1 MEYAVEKQDNGHT
14 IVRFSVSSEEIQP
27 KLDEKYKL
35 YQQRVR
41 LEGFRKGKV
50 PKQLIKKM
58 YGKAING
65 EVFEPYLNEAW
76 EKVFK
81 KDEFD
86 MLGTPK
92 VENVNFDAK
101 EGLTFDIVFDTN
113 PEIEL
118 KEYDG
123 LAVERVTFEVTDKQV
138 EQTLKSL
145 QERSAMLYSVDGE
158 AQKGHILEVDLQEV
172 DRTGVPIIG
181 KKQANSQIWLTDD
194 NPATEQ
200 LLGVKAGEERRVRI
214 VNNEPKSEIIEE
226 QNREPDH
233 EVNYVVKVLGVKE
246 RKLPEL
252 DDEFAKDMGA
262 FETLQDLQNDIESN
276 LKSRAESEGK
286 DRFRRA
292 LADEF
297 IKLNDFQ
304 APPSMVEHYLNEM
317 VKDFKEQNKGK
328 TNFDEQ
334 EIRDYY
340 KASAI
345 RNIKWYLLQ
354 RKLIEVEDIKVTDEE
369 VEEKIK
375 EIEVSSNNGAEQAKK
390 IREDPEERKSLAD
403 RMLEDKVYDFLA
415 SKAQI
420 QDVKKNWNEDE
431 SEGQEVAEKAAA
443 KVDAAGDEQDSG
455 VPAEA
460 E

>member
-1 MEYAVEKQDNGHT
+1 LEYAVEKQENGQT
-14 IVRFSVSSEEIQP
+14 TVRFSVPSEEIQP
-27 KLDEKYKL
+27 KLDEKYKA
-35 YQQRVR
+35 YQQKVN

-50 PKQLIKKM
+50 PKQLLKKM
-58 YGKAING
+58 YSKAING

-81 KDEFD
+81 EDAFD
-86 MLGTPK
+86 VLGTPQ
-92 VENVNFDAK
+92 VENINFDAK
-101 EGLTFDIVFDTN
+101 KGLTFNIVFDTN

-118 KEYDG
+118 KGYDG
-123 LAVERVTFEVTDKQV
+123 LAVERVTFEVTDEQV
-138 EQTLKSL
+138 EQTLKSF
-145 QERSAMLYSVDGE
+145 QERNAMLYSIDGE

-181 KKQANSQIWLTDD
+181 EKQKNSQLWLTDD

-200 LLGVKAGEERRVRI
+200 LLGVKAGEERKVRI
-214 VNNEPKSEIIEE
+214 VSNEPKSEIIEE
-226 QNREPDH
+226 QNHESVR
-233 EVNYVVKVLGVKE
+233 EVNYLVKVLSVKE

-262 FETLQDLQNDIESN
+262 YETLQDLQNDIENN
-276 LKSRAESEGK
+276 LKSRAETEGK
-286 DRFRRA
+286 TLFRRA

-328 TNFDEQ
+328 SDFNEQ
-334 EIRDYY
+334 EIRGYY

-354 RKLIEVEDIKVTDEE
+354 KKLTEVEDIRVTDEE
-369 VEEKIK
+369 IEEKIK
-375 EIEVSSNNGAEQAKK
+375 EIEASDDNGAERAKK
-390 IREDPEERKSLAD
+390 IRKDSQERASLAD
-403 RMLEDKVYDFLA
+403 MMLEDKIYDFLA

-420 QDVKKNWNEDE
+420 QDVKKNRNEIE
-431 SEGQEVAEKAAA
+431 S
-443 KVDAAGDEQDSG
+443 KVVDD
-455 VPAEA
+455 AEA
-460 E
+460 EGGEKDSGLPPEAE